1 MHQTTSDGAS
11 RSISSGFPGGGGW
24 KNSPKEHHLKIKAI
38 CCAFLAV
45 ATSAVGI
52 SYYDAFGAL
61 GLVPASVLLI
71 STILLFW
78 SPTATARWRR
88 NPMELIER

>member
-1 MHQTTSDGAS
+1 MHQTKSESAR
-11 RSISSGFPGGGGW
+11 RSIGSGFPGGGGW
-24 KNSPKEHHLKIKAI
+24 KNSQKEHHLKIKAI
-38 CCAFLAV
+38 CGAFLAV
-45 ATSAVGI
+45 ATAAVGI
-52 SYYDAFGAL
+52 SRYYAFGAL

-88 NPMELIER
+88 NPMELIE